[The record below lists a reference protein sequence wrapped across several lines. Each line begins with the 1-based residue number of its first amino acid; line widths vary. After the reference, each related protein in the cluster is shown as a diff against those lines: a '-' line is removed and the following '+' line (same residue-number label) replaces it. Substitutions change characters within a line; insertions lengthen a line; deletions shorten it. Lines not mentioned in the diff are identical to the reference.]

1 MFNPSF
7 FKNAYVF
14 FCKDWQPPRMN
25 QPSPPKKMPKSPRHV
40 KIFSWILPVTW
51 VNCNGKVI
59 GSPKRGVGGLEAQI
73 QPIQLLGSFLVGCF
87 FWGGWKKNNG
97 WWNCCWYVRV
107 VLNSFIWK
115 TPSSP
120 KKKFFRRTFANSM
133 FIFRG
138 TCWPRFLRKTW
149 MCDIMISS
157 NCSRR
162 LIPCHTSFCGRC
174 T

>member
-1 MFNPSF
+1 MFSHPGKWGGGDMNPDPKRMSQEMRLRGSVAC
-7 FKNAYVF
+7 KNAKQTKDTKVVRFPCSDGWQYVY
-14 FCKDWQPPRMN
+14 M
-25 QPSPPKKMPKSPRHV
+25 
-40 KIFSWILPVTW
+40 
-51 VNCNGKVI
+51 
-59 GSPKRGVGGLEAQI
+59 
-73 QPIQLLGSFLVGCF
+73 
-87 FWGGWKKNNG
+87 
-97 WWNCCWYVRV
+97 RV